1 MKVSINNPYY
11 SIYIQVSGIN
21 ALFSKT
27 ITSFKNVSRIERR
40 GGGRIDIYLKEVT
53 EDTIHYRIRDIRAFA
68 QASPIPG
75 HDGVGSLDSAMVS
88 TPVLD

>member
-11 SIYIQVSGIN
+11 SIFIQVSGVN

-27 ITSFKNVSRIERR
+27 ITSFKNVTRIERL
-40 GGGRIDIYLKEVT
+40 GGGGLNIYLKDVT

>member
-11 SIYIQVSGIN
+11 SIFIQVSGVN
-21 ALFSKT
+21 ALFAKI
-27 ITSFKNVSRIERR
+27 ITAFKNVNRIERL
-40 GGGRIDIYLKEVT
+40 GGGRLNIYLKDVT

-75 HDGVGSLDSAMVS
+75 CVDVGSLDSAMVS
-88 TPVLD
+88 IPVLD